1 MPIQGYHLDLSTGA
15 CGAVLRSCC
24 SNLFTLSYAQEESPG
39 ASSSGGDGRVAR
51 SRRTVAPMNGQRPA
65 PLHPP
70 AATPSPPSPA
80 VQPSR
85 IRSPTLRLRR
95 AATTLVGEM
104 NETLPGLRARARGA
118 TGVSLT
124 EMQGRLKDAA
134 QPIAAATR
142 SALMEPGITLAL
154 FGAALALIPP
164 FIVLLAPFMLLLLPL
179 LLPLGTTLSA
189 IGLLRAATVASLSP
203 PRRPPSGAS
212 SSAATL
218 SPSSVMDTPRGSTT
232 PGDPDGG
239 SLSRLGEVTA
249 QRGEALVMQVAGAL
263 KASVHR
269 ATNEVLSE
277 PDTVRH
283 EGCFPH
289 HAPWIGQE

>member
-1 MPIQGYHLDLSTGA
+1 
-15 CGAVLRSCC
+15 
-24 SNLFTLSYAQEESPG
+24 
-39 ASSSGGDGRVAR
+39 
-51 SRRTVAPMNGQRPA
+51 
-65 PLHPP
+65 
-70 AATPSPPSPA
+70 
-80 VQPSR
+80 
-85 IRSPTLRLRR
+85 
-95 AATTLVGEM
+95 M

-203 PRRPPSGAS
+203 PRHPPSGAS

-283 EGCFPH
+283 ERCLPTPRTVDRSRVSSTSSWPRFRRSYRAGLAQTPTCGRTPRARLAGWRAPKRRTQQKSST
-289 HAPWIGQE
+289 APWTFGKCTAHCRR